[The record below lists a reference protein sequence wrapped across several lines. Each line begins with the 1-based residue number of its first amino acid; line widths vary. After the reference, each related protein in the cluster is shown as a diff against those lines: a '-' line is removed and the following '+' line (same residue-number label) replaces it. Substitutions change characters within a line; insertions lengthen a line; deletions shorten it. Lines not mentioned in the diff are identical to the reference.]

1 MTTLD
6 IGTLYIN
13 NPSLKNRPLDEV
25 KAFLIQVLESDLVS
39 NMTIKRKSKWDKID
53 EELRALKVTKLES
66 AKELDESLTFL
77 GEEAIKSGSIDH
89 ATARDEYLTQK
100 YNY

>member
-13 NPSLKNRPLDEV
+13 NPHLRNKPLDEI

-39 NMTIKRKSKWDKID
+39 NMAIKRKSKWEKID
-53 EELRALKVTKLES
+53 EELRSLKVTKSES
-66 AKELDESLTFL
+66 AQELNESLTLL
-77 GEEAIKSGSIDH
+77 GQEAKETGYVDYK
-89 ATARDEYLTQK
+89 TVRDEYLTQK
-100 YNY
+100 YN

>member
-13 NPSLKNRPLDEV
+13 NPHLKNKPLDEI

-39 NMTIKRKSKWDKID
+39 NMTIKKKSKWDKID
-53 EELRALKVTKLES
+53 KELRNLKVTKQQS
-66 AKELDESLTFL
+66 AEELNESLTL
-77 GEEAIKSGSIDH
+77 LAKETSSIDFF
-89 ATARDEYLTQK
+89 RSKRY
-100 YNY
+100 